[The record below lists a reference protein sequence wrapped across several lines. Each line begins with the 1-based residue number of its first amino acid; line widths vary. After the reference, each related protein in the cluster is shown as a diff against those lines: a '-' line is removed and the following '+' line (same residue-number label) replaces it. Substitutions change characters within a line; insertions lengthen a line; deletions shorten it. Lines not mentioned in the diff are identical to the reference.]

1 MERTN
6 VSTAIQ
12 QLPSYLEAFLQL
24 QQSPVHRQEPWF
36 RGVREG
42 AFASFCQLGF
52 PTVHDENWRF
62 TNVAPIAQTTFHLPE
77 IPEDECN
84 AVTESDVAPYRLEN
98 LAAQLVFVNGRY
110 APGLSRLSVGRKGL
124 QVSSLAEAMLKER
137 EKVEP
142 HLARS
147 ADSSKEA
154 FTALNTAFF
163 EDGAFVFLPRG
174 LALQEPIYLL
184 YLNTGS
190 ATPQIANPRNL
201 IVAGENS
208 QATILEDYVSL
219 GAGVS
224 FSNVVTEVV
233 AGEQAVLHH
242 YRIERESTDVF
253 HVSTLCIEQ
262 GRGSTVNSHSVL
274 TGGALVRNNI
284 QPVLAG
290 EGGNCLINGL
300 FIGNGRQHLD
310 NYMKVEH
317 RSAHCASHQFYN
329 GILDG
334 ESHGVF
340 HGRILVC
347 KGAQQTDSKQTNR
360 NLLLSDTAQIDT
372 KPQLEIFADDVKC
385 THGATIG
392 QIDEEALFYLRSRGL
407 DEAAAKGL
415 LLFAFA
421 SECLERMNPSPIR
434 NYLAKIIMRTLPQ
447 AKQSEAVL

>member
-1 MERTN
+1 MEGTN
-6 VSTAIQ
+6 VSTAIR
-12 QLPSYLEAFLQL
+12 QLPDYLEAFLQL
-24 QQSPVHRQEPWF
+24 QKQSPVHRQESWL
-36 RGVREG
+36 RGVRED
-42 AFASFCQLGF
+42 AFTTFCQLGF
-52 PTVHDENWRF
+52 PTVHDEDWRF
-62 TNVAPIAQTTFHLPE
+62 TNVAPIAQSTFHLPE
-77 IPEDECN
+77 HECN
-84 AVTESDVAPYRLEN
+84 GVTDDDVAAYRLEG

-110 APGLSRLSVGRKGL
+110 VPGLSRLPVGHKGL

-142 HLARS
+142 HLARY
-147 ADSSKEA
+147 ADYSKEA

-163 EDGAFVFLPRG
+163 EDGAFVFIPRG

-184 YLNTGS
+184 YLNAGS
-190 ATPQIANPRNL
+190 GTPWMAHPRNL

-224 FSNVVTEVV
+224 FSNVVTEVA

-242 YRIERESTDVF
+242 YRTERESTDVF
-253 HVSTLCIEQ
+253 HVSTLRIQQ
-262 GRGSTVNSHSVL
+262 GRSATVNSHSVL
-274 TGGALVRNNI
+274 AGGALVRNNI
-284 QPVLAG
+284 HPVLAG

-300 FIGNGRQHLD
+300 FVSNGRQHLD

-334 ESHGVF
+334 ESRGVF

-347 KGAQQTDSKQTNR
+347 EGAQQTDSKQTNR
-360 NLLLSDTAQIDT
+360 NLLLSDTAQMDT

-385 THGATIG
+385 THSATIG
-392 QIDEEALFYLRSRGL
+392 QIDEGALFYLRSRGL
-407 DEAAAKGL
+407 DEASAKGL

-421 SECLERMNPSPIR
+421 SECLERMNPGLIR
-434 NYLAKIIMRTLPQ
+434 NYLAKIIMRAMPQ
-447 AKQSEAVL
+447 AKQSEATL

>member
-1 MERTN
+1 M
-6 VSTAIQ
+6 STAIQ
-12 QLPSYLEAFLQL
+12 QLPDYLEAFLQL
-24 QQSPVHRQEPWF
+24 QKQSPVHRQESWL
-36 RGVREG
+36 RGVRED
-42 AFASFCQLGF
+42 AFTTFCQLGF
-52 PTVHDENWRF
+52 PTVHDEDWRF
-62 TNVAPIAQTTFHLPE
+62 TNVAPIAQSTFHLPE
-77 IPEDECN
+77 HECKG
-84 AVTESDVAPYRLEN
+84 VTEDDVAAYRLEG

-110 APGLSRLSVGRKGL
+110 VPGLSRLPVGHKGL

-142 HLARS
+142 HLARY
-147 ADSSKEA
+147 ADYSKEA

-163 EDGAFVFLPRG
+163 EDGAFVFIPRG

-184 YLNTGS
+184 YLNAGS
-190 ATPQIANPRNL
+190 GTPWMAHPRNL

-224 FSNVVTEVV
+224 FSNVVTEVA

-242 YRIERESTDVF
+242 YRTERESTDAF
-253 HVSTLCIEQ
+253 HVSTLRIQQ
-262 GRGSTVNSHSVL
+262 GRSATVNSHSVL
-274 TGGALVRNNI
+274 AGGALVRNNI
-284 QPVLAG
+284 HPVLAG

-300 FIGNGRQHLD
+300 FVSNGRQHLD

-334 ESHGVF
+334 ESRGVF

-360 NLLLSDTAQIDT
+360 NLLLSDTAQMDT

-385 THGATIG
+385 THSATIG
-392 QIDEEALFYLRSRGL
+392 QIDEGALFYLRSRGL
-407 DEAAAKGL
+407 DEASAKGL

-421 SECLERMNPSPIR
+421 SECLERMNPGLIR
-434 NYLAKIIMRTLPQ
+434 NYLAKIIMRAMPQ
-447 AKQSEAVL
+447 AKQSEATL

>member
-1 MERTN
+1 MEGTN
-6 VSTAIQ
+6 VSTAIR
-12 QLPSYLEAFLQL
+12 QLPDYLEAFLQL
-24 QQSPVHRQEPWF
+24 QKQSPVHRQESWL
-36 RGVREG
+36 RGVRED
-42 AFASFCQLGF
+42 AFTTFCQLGF
-52 PTVHDENWRF
+52 PTVHDEDWRF
-62 TNVAPIAQTTFHLPE
+62 TNVAPIAQSTFHLPE
-77 IPEDECN
+77 HECN
-84 AVTESDVAPYRLEN
+84 GVTEDDVAAYRLEG

-110 APGLSRLSVGRKGL
+110 VPGLSRLPVGHKGL

-142 HLARS
+142 HLARY
-147 ADSSKEA
+147 ADYSKEA

-163 EDGAFVFLPRG
+163 EDGAFVFIPRS

-184 YLNTGS
+184 YLNAGS
-190 ATPQIANPRNL
+190 GTPWMAHPRNL
-201 IVAGENS
+201 FVAGENS

-224 FSNVVTEVV
+224 FSNVVTEVA

-242 YRIERESTDVF
+242 YRTERESTDVF
-253 HVSTLCIEQ
+253 HVSTLRIQQ
-262 GRGSTVNSHSVL
+262 GRSATVNSHSVL
-274 TGGALVRNNI
+274 AGGALVRNNI
-284 QPVLAG
+284 HPVLAG

-300 FIGNGRQHLD
+300 FVSNGRQHLD

-334 ESHGVF
+334 ESRGVF

-347 KGAQQTDSKQTNR
+347 EGAQQTDSKQTNR
-360 NLLLSDTAQIDT
+360 NLLLSDTAQMDT

-385 THGATIG
+385 THSATIG
-392 QIDEEALFYLRSRGL
+392 QIDEGALFYLRSRGL
-407 DEAAAKGL
+407 DEASAKGL

-421 SECLERMNPSPIR
+421 SECLERMNPGLIR
-434 NYLAKIIMRTLPQ
+434 NYLAEIIMRALPQ
-447 AKQSEAVL
+447 AKQSEATL

>member
-1 MERTN
+1 M
-6 VSTAIQ
+6 STAIQ
-12 QLPSYLEAFLQL
+12 QLPDYLEAFLQL
-24 QQSPVHRQEPWF
+24 QKQSPVHRQESWL
-36 RGVREG
+36 RGVRED
-42 AFASFCQLGF
+42 AFTTFCQLGF
-52 PTVHDENWRF
+52 PTVHDEDWRF
-62 TNVAPIAQTTFHLPE
+62 TNVAPIAQSTFHLPE
-77 IPEDECN
+77 HECKG
-84 AVTESDVAPYRLEN
+84 VTEDDVAAYRLEG

-110 APGLSRLSVGRKGL
+110 VPGLSRLPVGHKGL

-142 HLARS
+142 HLARY
-147 ADSSKEA
+147 ADYSKEA

-163 EDGAFVFLPRG
+163 EDGAFVFIPRG

-184 YLNTGS
+184 YLNAGS
-190 ATPQIANPRNL
+190 GTPWMAHPRNL

-224 FSNVVTEVV
+224 FSNVVTEVA

-242 YRIERESTDVF
+242 YRTERESTDVF
-253 HVSTLCIEQ
+253 HVSTLRIQQ
-262 GRGSTVNSHSVL
+262 GRSATVNSHSVL
-274 TGGALVRNNI
+274 AGGALVRNNI
-284 QPVLAG
+284 HPVLAG

-300 FIGNGRQHLD
+300 FVSNGRQHLD

-334 ESHGVF
+334 ESRGVF

-347 KGAQQTDSKQTNR
+347 EGAQQTDSKQTNR
-360 NLLLSDTAQIDT
+360 NLLLSDTAQMDT

-385 THGATIG
+385 THSATIG
-392 QIDEEALFYLRSRGL
+392 QIDEGALFYLRSRGL
-407 DEAAAKGL
+407 DEASAKGL

-421 SECLERMNPSPIR
+421 SECLERMNPGLIR
-434 NYLAKIIMRTLPQ
+434 NYLAKIIMRAMPQ
-447 AKQSEAVL
+447 AKQSEATL